1 MKIIENKKEYTAV
14 DLLAKEIAKAADFN
28 ANKYEYDKTFI
39 SLIYKNSTGV
49 SDKLTDEEKNQ
60 LSECDE
66 FWYYVR
72 INGNFY
78 KLECKDVS
86 IAIDTEVK
94 VTVPCNNWNKM
105 FINFRKGTN
114 TKYKRWVRPKEW
126 LPLPK
131 KVKSNEVYFLV
142 KGQKTYNGILQ
153 SSFDI
158 YSDYYDTSNSYT
170 VDWGDG
176 SKIETCVGHSH
187 HSFIDLNWHWVKA
200 TFNNRI
206 QIYYND
212 YCGTCVEIISGG
224 LIGIELNNPD
234 NYCNV
239 LEHIVCGCYL
249 CNFSWYGL
257 HNLQCIEFIPDIL
270 GDNNETNGA
279 IECCSC
285 YDCIVHE
292 SVKYCNVSI
301 FGWSALKYFGSK
313 SLENCPS
320 FSQCFNLEEIYL
332 PNCIDVSN
340 INDNLD
346 NNFNDNLSNLKKIT
360 LNKNCVINP
369 NSWLATSNWIEKCF
383 V

>member
-1 MKIIENKKEYTAV
+1 MDKTNGKDKLV
-14 DLLAKEIAKAADFN
+14 QQLSQKQEIDTNF
-28 ANKYEYDKTFI
+28 DKTFFCRI
-39 SLIYKNSTGV
+39 LKNNTGV
-49 SDKLTDEEKNQ
+49 SDTLIEEEKAKLT
-60 LSECDE
+60 ECDE
-66 FWYYVR
+66 YWYYVK
-72 INGNFY
+72 INGVFY
-78 KLECKDVS
+78 KIKCLDS
-86 IAIDTEVK
+86 NFAINEEVRVK
-94 VTVPCNNWNKM
+94 IPNNNWNRM
-105 FINFRKGTN
+105 YIDFRKGTN

-131 KVKSNEVYFLV
+131 EVKSNEMYFLV
-142 KGQKTYNGILQ
+142 KGQKTHNGQFQ
-153 SSFDI
+153 SFGI
-158 YSDYYDTSNSYT
+158 YSPYYDTSNSYT

-176 SKIETCVGHSH
+176 SEIETCVGESH

-212 YCGTCVEIISGG
+212 YDGTCVEIISGG
-224 LIGIELNNPD
+224 LIGIELNYD
-234 NYCNV
+234 NDCNV
-239 LEHIVCGCYL
+239 LEHIVCGVYL
-249 CNFSWYGL
+249 CNFSNYGL

-279 IECCSC
+279 IYCCSC

-292 SVKYCNVSI
+292 SVKYCNVYI

-313 SLENCPS
+313 SLENCPT
-320 FSQCFNLEEIYL
+320 FHQCYNLEEIYL

-340 INDNLD
+340 INDNLN
-346 NNFNDNLSNLKKIT
+346 NNFNDNLPNLKKIT